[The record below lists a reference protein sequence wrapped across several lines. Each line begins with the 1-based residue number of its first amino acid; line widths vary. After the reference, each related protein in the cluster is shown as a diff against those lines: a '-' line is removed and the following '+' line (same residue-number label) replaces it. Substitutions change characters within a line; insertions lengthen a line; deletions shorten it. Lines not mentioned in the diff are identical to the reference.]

1 MWISPQTTLL
11 LLLLSGC
18 AVTAYSAANSIS
30 DLDLDDYGDEEPPV
44 TERGKPF
51 VPPTPTTPAPARN
64 ATSAPAF
71 RRRPFTYTDYP
82 LELAALAGL
91 LLFVANIIRGSKENK
106 AIAVAFAKATC
117 HNNGIIV
124 RNFSFIGP
132 GAHLQLQSSCVACPR
147 PYLHSLRAVGA
158 QAETAQPSSPRK
170 QQLATSCT
178 HQDGGSATACV
189 PL

>member
-1 MWISPQTTLL
+1 MWISPRTTLL
-11 LLLLSGC
+11 LLLL
-18 AVTAYSAANSIS
+18 TACVATAFSAAASVS
-30 DLDLDDYGDEEPPV
+30 DLELDDYGDEEPPV

-51 VPPTPTTPAPARN
+51 VPPTPTTSAPAARN

-71 RRRPFTYTDYP
+71 SRRPFTYTDYP

-106 AIAVAFAKATC
+106 TIAVTLAKATC

-132 GAHLQLQSSCVACPR
+132 GAHLQLSPSVWPVQGHAR
-147 PYLHSLRAVGA
+147 
-158 QAETAQPSSPRK
+158 TA
-170 QQLATSCT
+170 
-178 HQDGGSATACV
+178 
-189 PL
+189 